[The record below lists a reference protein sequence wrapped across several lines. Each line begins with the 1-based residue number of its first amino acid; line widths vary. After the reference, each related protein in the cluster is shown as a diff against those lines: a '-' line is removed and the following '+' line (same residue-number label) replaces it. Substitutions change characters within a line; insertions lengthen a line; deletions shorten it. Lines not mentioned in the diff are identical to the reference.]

1 MNDFVRVLAI
11 SLLPAA
17 GNILGA
23 LVAESVKAPPWII
36 GAALHGAAGVAIA
49 VVSVDLMPRRLP
61 VIPTWML
68 VAAFAGG
75 AAFSVA
81 LARGFKVWAGGRKGR
96 SGTWMVY
103 LAVAADLLTDGLM
116 VGAGSAIAGGLGF
129 LLGLSQ
135 VVANVPGD
143 FATIGNFWNRQ
154 VRRSRRLVISARF
167 ALPARRRRAGFR
179 PWPLPGDSHC
189 SRCCRRIWDRRIS
202 MRWDCRP
209 MPPFGAAPPFI
220 PIKTIPHSVILNLG

>member
-143 FATIGNFWNRQ
+143 FATIGNFRNRQ

-167 ALPARRRRAGFR
+167 ALPARV
-179 PWPLPGDSHC
+179 
-189 SRCCRRIWDRRIS
+189 
-202 MRWDCRP
+202 
-209 MPPFGAAPPFI
+209 GAALDFDPGLYRGIRTVRGAVGVFGIGESPCAGTAA
-220 PIKTIPHSVILNLG
+220 PCPHSAPLRLSYQLKLSPILLF